1 MKHKACIICNK
12 PLKEGQEKYCSKKC
26 QLKGL
31 HKFRKSNLKLN
42 QDLIDKVCKY
52 IRAGNYVEP
61 SCRACGITAK
71 TYYEWMKKAEIE
83 PNSPYGTFSKAIE
96 EAEAEAEI
104 AIELEMRKKVPEDWR
119 AGDTILKKRFRKR
132 WGDKIEYEGGME
144 VKVDVGDKVKK
155 LLQDPEQ
162 YKTIN
167 EFVLELGGEEFFTEE
182 DSTDKS

>member
-1 MKHKACIICNK
+1 MKNCKICNK

-31 HKFRKSNLKLN
+31 HEFRKSNLKLN

-61 SCRACGITAK
+61 SCRACGIGIT

-83 PNSPYGTFSKAIE
+83 PNSIYATFKKAIE

-132 WGDKIEYEGGME
+132 WGDN
-144 VKVDVGDKVKK
+144 VKVENTD
-155 LLQDPEQ
+155 
-162 YKTIN
+162 
-167 EFVLELGGEEFFTEE
+167 EERIHIILPKEI
-182 DSTDKS
+182 KP